1 MNTFAINYRQRT
13 AQTRRVLIHSSHTG
27 PEVTDTVA
35 HLRVKGRANGLLDIG
50 YHFVIER
57 DGTWENTRFPDRLG
71 SHAPGFNHDSIGICL
86 ANGPGEEYPTKE
98 QVAAA
103 KEVIGLL
110 LTEFGPLAIQ
120 GHTEVQRL
128 KNRGECPEFD
138 MDQFRDEVAEKVS
151 ACGDPVADTSKLKR
165 PASMSEQSREILAY
179 LSQPGNRALTNLIAL
194 ANLGIGSLSSR
205 IAELRQMGHNIVST
219 PATDWHGRR
228 YVKYTLGETTNG

>member
-1 MNTFAINYRQRT
+1 MNSFAINYRQRT
-13 AQTRRVLIHSSHTG
+13 AQTRRVIIHASHTG
-27 PEVTDTVA
+27 PEITDTVS
-35 HLRVKGRANGLLDIG
+35 HLRVKGRENGLLDIG

-103 KEVIGLL
+103 KEIIGLL

-128 KNRGECPEFD
+128 KNRDACPGFD
-138 MDQFRDEVAEKVS
+138 MGQFRSEVNPVSECANAAELPTPRK
-151 ACGDPVADTSKLKR
+151 

-194 ANLGIGSLSSR
+194 TNLGIGSLSSR
-205 IAELRQMGHNIVST
+205 IAELRQMGHNIIST

-228 YVKYTLGETTNG
+228 YVKYTLGEPT